1 MLLRTFSQRR
11 SDLLLGALLILIA
24 IILSQRPTHQKTVE
38 NTNEVPQPK
47 RLPKRLPPPP
57 HETLEHPVDK
67 MDEELDEIIEIL
79 GDPTNDQ

>member
-1 MLLRTFSQRR
+1 MLLKTFSQRR

-24 IILSQRPTHQKTVE
+24 IILSQRPTYQKTVE
-38 NTNEVPQPK
+38 DTKEVPQPK
-47 RLPKRLPPPP
+47 RLPKNRS

-79 GDPTNDQ
+79 GDSTNDQ